1 MTPIRLTLAAGLLV
15 LAGCASLPGRDAD
28 VEAVLTASGTDAQLA
43 WLGQPL
49 QPDNVKGVMSLIPD
63 DWIAAINATVADQLK
78 PAELRG
84 SLREALQKE
93 LSGRELAEVQRFY
106 DSPTGRAVVATES
119 GHGGNAPAVSGD
131 SASLEQLADATGLG
145 KAVARLAEKGLG
157 DAFDVALR
165 TNCFGQGETRFAG
178 LVGGVLKKAQ
188 LNALRRVVGEQ
199 VQQRYATLSAAQRAD
214 YLAFAQSRAG
224 QKFFRVR
231 AGVLANA
238 ADQAGTALG
247 TQLTPRFREF
257 CKPGG

>member
-1 MTPIRLTLAAGLLV
+1 MTPIRLVLATGLLA

-49 QPDNVKGVMSLIPD
+49 QPDNVKGVMALIPD
-63 DWIAAINATVADQLK
+63 DWIAAINATVAEQLK

-93 LSGRELAEVQRFY
+93 LSGRELAAVQQFY
-106 DSPTGRAVVATES
+106 ESPTGRAVVATES
-119 GHGGNAPAVSGD
+119 GHGGAATPAVAD
-131 SASLEQLADATGLG
+131 PESLEALANATGLG
-145 KAVARLAEKGLG
+145 KAVAKLADKGLG
-157 DAFDVALR
+157 DAVDVALR

-178 LVGGVLKKAQ
+178 LFGGVLKKAQ
-188 LNALRRVVGEQ
+188 LNALRRMVGEQ
-199 VQQRYATLSAAQRAD
+199 VQQRYATLTPAQRAD
-214 YLAFAQSRAG
+214 YLAFAQTGAG

-231 AGVLANA
+231 AAVLANA

-247 TQLTPRFREF
+247 VRLTPRFKAF
-257 CKPGG
+257 CHEGA